1 MATQGWSKLLVFDST
16 HQVLQAEEALKTAG
30 IAHRVIPKPAVIRAD
45 CGIAIRVPP
54 ELLDEALRC
63 LEKTDARPAGTY
75 DFHPRFPG
83 TPTDRQG
90 DSNGKAS

>member
-16 HQVLQAEEALKTAG
+16 HQALQAEDALKSAG

-45 CGIAIRVPP
+45 CGIAIQVAS

-63 LEKTDARPAGTY
+63 LENAGGRPAGTY
-75 DFHPRFPG
+75 DFHPRFVGRG
-83 TPTDRQG
+83 TEAGG
-90 DSNGKAS
+90 DADGTSS